1 MLSNLKAEMARSNVT
16 VAEIAA
22 FSGKSCRTI
31 SDRIKGKVQ
40 FPIQEA
46 INVKDAFFPDM
57 DLEYLFS
64 QASTIQDSA

>member
-1 MLSNLKAEMARSNVT
+1 MLRNLKAEMVRANIS

-22 FSGKSCRTI
+22 FSGKSSRTI

-57 DLEYLFS
+57 DLEYLF
-64 QASTIQDSA
+64 ARADPAQDSA

>member
-31 SDRIKGKVQ
+31 NDRIKGKVQ

-46 INVKDAFFPDM
+46 IRVKDAFFPGM
-57 DLEYLFS
+57 ELEYLFT
-64 QASTIQDSA
+64 QVDMMQDSA